1 MAEWE
6 RRVQE
11 RENAKPD
18 RYTEEERALAREL
31 KEKRRLLE
39 QRQNSAPLG
48 ERERKREQEAGRQ
61 GDTKREKL
69 GGEGGG

>member
-1 MAEWE
+1 MQPITKMGEWE
-6 RRVQE
+6 RQVQE

-18 RYTEEERALAREL
+18 PSRYTEEERALAREL

-48 ERERKREQEAGRQ
+48 ERASLARLTQMTIY
-61 GDTKREKL
+61 TK
-69 GGEGGG
+69 